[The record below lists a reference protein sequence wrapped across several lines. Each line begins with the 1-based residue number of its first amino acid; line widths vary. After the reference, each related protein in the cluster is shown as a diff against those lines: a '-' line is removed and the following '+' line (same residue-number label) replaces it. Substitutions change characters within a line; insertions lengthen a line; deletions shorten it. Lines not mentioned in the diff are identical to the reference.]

1 MRIHI
6 GQNGQSIV
14 SMAEPDAKSWQLR
27 GRGSRLAA
35 ALVLA
40 VCAGSLVYG
49 LRATAPD
56 QYRSEARLLL
66 LAPPQQYVPT
76 ATQVTV
82 QGNSAQTPVRQT
94 ARADA
99 VLSQLQSGDSLR
111 AIVSKL
117 GLSND
122 KAYAADSIW
131 QTMVAMVRHR
141 TLNASPTDLAMDRL
155 SDWTEIER
163 IDDRQVISIST
174 VAPEA
179 EQARQIAN
187 ELAKSYLALLAESR
201 KSDFSQ
207 SVKALASEVEAL
219 SSQLETAGE
228 ETGANVQG
236 QLLQDAAPKADF
248 GHSAMIRAQEAGKR
262 QMLEN
267 LRIKEAEL
275 KTLASLDLIPPAA
288 RMLGRAIASAAPVDR
303 APAQW
308 ALATALLVL
317 GLCLF
322 APLAGAFLRRKA
334 GKEGELPAS
343 ETIRMPSE
351 IRMAYPLPVVL
362 PVMPSANVGLPAI
375 RTEEVPYPEESNP
388 VAGLFDC
395 VEAALDD
402 VSHAR
407 IVLMAQGANW
417 GAHGMP
423 LAEHLMR
430 QHSVAYLCLDELQA
444 DRQAPRGKMNVKDW
458 GVTDFLDGRAGFGDL
473 IDEDWTGLVNV
484 VGAGDRSLET
494 EDFQSPK
501 FLLLL
506 IALEAAYDLV
516 LIDLGANFDNEKAIR
531 SLASANDAWAFI
543 HVPKIDPNDV
553 TLLHDA
559 LQMLGFSDSL
569 IITDMM
575 AEEMAQVANQDLLQA
590 AE

>member
-1 MRIHI
+1 MHIHI

-14 SMAEPDAKSWQLR
+14 TMAKPVAKSWPLQ
-27 GRGSRLAA
+27 GRGSRLAT

-40 VCAGSLVYG
+40 VCAGALVYG
-49 LRATAPD
+49 LRATALD

-76 ATQVTV
+76 AI
-82 QGNSAQTPVRQT
+82 QGDSAQTLGRQT

-99 VLSQLQSGDSLR
+99 VVSQLQSDESLR

-122 KAYAADSIW
+122 RAYAADSLW
-131 QTMVAMVRHR
+131 QTMVAMVRHG
-141 TLNASPTDLAMDRL
+141 TLNVSPTDLAMDRL

-163 IDDRQVISIST
+163 LDDRQVISIST
-174 VAPEA
+174 IAPEA

-201 KSDFSQ
+201 KSDFTQ
-207 SVKALASEVEAL
+207 SVKTLEGEVEAL
-219 SSQLETAGE
+219 SSQME
-228 ETGANVQG
+228 EGMKATGTTVQG
-236 QLLQDAAPKADF
+236 LEPQEVAPKAGN

-267 LRIKEAEL
+267 LRVKEAEL

-308 ALATALLVL
+308 ALAAALLVF
-317 GLCLF
+317 GLSFF
-322 APLAGAFLRRKA
+322 APLVGAFLRCKARKA
-334 GKEGELPAS
+334 GELKAATS
-343 ETIRMPSE
+343 IRMPSE
-351 IRMAYPLPVVL
+351 IRMAYPLPVDL

-375 RTEEVPYPEESNP
+375 RTEEAPYPEESNS

-407 IVLMAQGANW
+407 IVLMAQGVNW

-423 LAEHLMR
+423 LAEHLVR

-444 DRQAPRGKMNVKDW
+444 DVKAPQSKTSVKDW
-458 GVTDFLDGRAGFGDL
+458 GVADFLDGKAGFGDL

-484 VGAGDRSLET
+484 VGAGNRSLET
-494 EDFQSPK
+494 EDFQSAQ
-501 FLLLL
+501 FQSLL

-531 SLASANDAWAFI
+531 CLASADDTLAFI

-569 IITDMM
+569 IVTDMM
-575 AEEMAQVANQDLLQA
+575 AEEMTQAANLDLLQA